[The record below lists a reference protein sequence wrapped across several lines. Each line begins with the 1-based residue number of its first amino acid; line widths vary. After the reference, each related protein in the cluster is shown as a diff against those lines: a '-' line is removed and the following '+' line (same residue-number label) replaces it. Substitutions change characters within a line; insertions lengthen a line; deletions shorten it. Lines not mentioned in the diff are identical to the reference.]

1 MLQWTEVYKPF
12 GLQSQVLH
20 EKNILYIFFCE
31 IFFMLAYLREIVL
44 GVHFDGS
51 SDDIILH

>member
-12 GLQSQVLH
+12 GLQLQGLH
-20 EKNILYIFFCE
+20 EIILYFFFFCGIFF
-31 IFFMLAYLREIVL
+31 ILAYLREIML